1 MNNNMM
7 YDKEDRAMDACSDEK
22 LCQLVQDGDREAEER
37 LVVRYFGVVKSCSR
51 PFFLA
56 GGDGEDLIQEG
67 MLGLIKAMRAYDPKY
82 GTPFQSFARMCITRR
97 IYSAISAAAATKH
110 EPLNRS
116 ESIAD
121 TPLDHDHAG
130 AVQTPDPVSLI
141 IGMEEHQERRQLLS
155 NRLSAFENKVLSL
168 YLEGDSYEEVAAAV
182 GKPVKS
188 VDNAIQRIRRKAAEV
203 FPDVHR

>member
-7 YDKEDRAMDACSDEK
+7 YCKEDRAMDAYSDEQ
-22 LCQLVQDGDREAEER
+22 LCRLMQDGNREAEEH
-37 LVVRYFGVVKSCSR
+37 LVIRYFGVVKSCSR

-82 GTPFQSFARMCITRR
+82 GTPFQPFARMCITRQ
-97 IYSAISAAAATKH
+97 IYSAISAAAAIKH

-116 ESIAD
+116 ESITD
-121 TPLDHDHAG
+121 SPLVREHG
-130 AVQTPDPVSLI
+130 GTTQTPDPVSLI
-141 IGMEEHQERRQLLS
+141 IGMEEHLERRKLLS
-155 NRLSAFENKVLSL
+155 GRLSVFEDTVLSL
-168 YLEGDSYEEVAAAV
+168 YLEGDSYEEIATAV
-182 GKPVKS
+182 GKSVKS

-203 FPDVHR
+203 FVDVHR